1 MSNCEHLQSYGHH
14 TLCNATS
21 LLGAIQQRLPT
32 EIDPDTALYIL
43 KSLADLEENIG
54 VVKHDIFA
62 RLREYKKNLPMK
74 KGWRLADENLAR
86 LIAQEQEKMGKKLE
100 EKANDGTN

>member
-21 LLGAIQQRLPT
+21 LLGAIQQRLPK

-43 KSLADLEENIG
+43 NSLADLEENIG
-54 VVKHDIFA
+54 VVKHDIFVC
-62 RLREYKKNLPMK
+62 LREYKKNQPMK
-74 KGWRLADENLAR
+74 KGWRLADERLAR
-86 LIAQEQEKMGKKLE
+86 LIAQEQDKMNKKPQEKP
-100 EKANDGTN
+100 NDGTN